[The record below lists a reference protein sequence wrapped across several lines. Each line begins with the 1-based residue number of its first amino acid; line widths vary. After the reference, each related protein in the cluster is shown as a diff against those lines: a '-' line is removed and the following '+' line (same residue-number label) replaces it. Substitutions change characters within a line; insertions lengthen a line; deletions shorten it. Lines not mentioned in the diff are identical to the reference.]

1 MGVGIGSIPSD
12 DSEVFAA
19 SEKCSGFIRPS
30 SIVLSSTDPDV
41 SYTVNSS
48 DGIVIMEGSG
58 SSGAC

>member
-30 SIVLSSTDPDV
+30 STVLSSADSGV

-48 DGIVIMEGSG
+48 DGTVTIDGSG
-58 SSGAC
+58 SS